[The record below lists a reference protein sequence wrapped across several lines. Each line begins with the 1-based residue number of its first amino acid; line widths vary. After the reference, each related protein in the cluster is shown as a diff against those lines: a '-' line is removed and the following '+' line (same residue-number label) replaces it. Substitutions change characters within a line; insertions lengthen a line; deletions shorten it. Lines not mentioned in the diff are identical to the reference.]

1 MKVKSK
7 NILLCLTVLSIGTIM
22 MPLDAF
28 AQSQKTESSMVTQ
41 KQTPEK
47 HYLDAQIIEWRYKTV
62 NGKMYRRQY
71 NYSRKKWVGD
81 WELCD

>member
-7 NILLCLTVLSIGTIM
+7 KILLSLAVLSVSTM
-22 MPLDAF
+22 MLPIDAF
-28 AQSQKTESSMVTQ
+28 AQSQAAESSMLTP
-41 KQTPEK
+41 KQSSEGY
-47 HYLDAQIIEWRYKTV
+47 HLNAQIIEWRYKTV

-71 NYSRKKWVGD
+71 NYSREKWIGE